1 MWKGYLSIF
10 GGFLTHLV
18 TGGFYFWG
26 NISMNVSSYYRFNGY
41 PDIETKTVSAVFP
54 AIYFGIAIGSQ
65 LGIHLARR
73 FGHKLVSVANMLCYC
88 ASMYAATYSNF
99 YFFVFFQGLLPGVFI
114 GIEYLIPVDNAL
126 KFFPS
131 KKGMVTGLILC
142 GFGFT
147 PLVFNPILQ
156 RLLNPDN
163 ILPVN
168 GYYPEEVAENLMSS
182 LRIVTTIYLGMGLIG
197 AFLMQSIKQ
206 SDDHNDDT
214 YNQKLIQNDAQV
226 GVNSQFEILKTKEFW
241 LSTFQVFC
249 LTGFGFILISH
260 YKEFGIVHIPDDQ
273 FFSLVGM
280 IGGFTNGLSRFLWSY
295 LLDFINYKY
304 LVFFNII
311 MAMTLAATIN
321 LIADSKVLFMM
332 WIIFTYL
339 QYGGLYTLFPG
350 ICTKQFGTKFG
361 PLAFNMA
368 FNSIPFSNLTQFLLT
383 LYLHDQFMNGRLFYL
398 YVIINFLALVIQVY
412 LLVTERSRKKLSSV
426 NYTE

>member
-1 MWKGYLSIF
+1 MWKGFLSIF

-18 TGGFYFWG
+18 TGAFYFWG

-65 LGIHLARR
+65 FGIHLARR
-73 FGHKLVSVANMLCYC
+73 FGHKLISVVNMLCYC

-156 RLLNPDN
+156 KLLNPDN

-168 GYYPEEVAENLMSS
+168 GYYPEDVAENLMKS
-182 LRIVTTIYLGMGLIG
+182 LRIVTTIYLVLGLIG
-197 AFLMQSIKQ
+197 AFLMQSINQ
-206 SDDHNDDT
+206 SDDHDDET
-214 YNQKLIQNDAQV
+214 YKQKLIQNDAQV
-226 GVNSQFEILKTKEFW
+226 SVNSQFDILKKKEFW

-260 YKEFGIVHIPDDQ
+260 YKEYGIVHIPDDQ

-280 IGGFTNGLSRFLWSY
+280 IGGFTNGLSRFLWSF

-304 LVFFNII
+304 LVFINIV
-311 MAMTLAATIN
+311 MAMILAATIN
-321 LIADSKVLFMM
+321 LIADSKFLFML
-332 WIIFTYL
+332 WVILTYL

-361 PLAFNMA
+361 PLAYNMA

-383 LYLHDQFMNGRLFYL
+383 LYFHDQFMNGQLFYI
-398 YVIINFLALVIQVY
+398 YVGINFLALIIQVY
-412 LLVTERSRKKLSSV
+412 LLINEGQRKRLSSV